1 MVLIIVLLIKD
12 TKDVLAASN
21 NTSQFVLR
29 SSFGVYF
36 YQVYRRTFGKCTHK
50 KLVNK
55 MGTWTLYSVH
65 VFS

>member
-1 MVLIIVLLIKD
+1 MQGCVSAVSRINSLNIIMDMHVIVILIKD

-36 YQVYRRTFGKCTHK
+36 YQVYRRTFGK
-50 KLVNK
+50 
-55 MGTWTLYSVH
+55 YS
-65 VFS
+65 